1 MTEGEQFKQS
11 RRIFSKL
18 IAVAA
23 GFPHSLFAKDAM
35 SIPRI
40 PVVLK
45 WDIRPAN
52 SQIEQDFL
60 VTEFRN
66 YYIYIAFN
74 KGGPFDVNEL
84 RKFTGDSVF
93 QIVTTGSDPKL
104 VIPKTAEERSRA
116 RKLIQE
122 GVYEYQHAH
131 LGIVMPVHLR
141 LEKLDIDGGKTAT
154 TMVDETFNTDRENFG
169 LDRAITVVALKPGE
183 YHISLKT
190 LKETYLPHGAESS
203 LVIAYMPKTRV
214 LKDK

>member
-11 RRIFSKL
+11 RRIVFKL

-23 GFPHSLFAKDAM
+23 GFPRSLFARDAM
-35 SIPRI
+35 GIPRI
-40 PVVLK
+40 PVVLN

-93 QIVTTGSDPKL
+93 EIVITGSDPKL
-104 VIPKTAEERSRA
+104 VIAKTTEERSRA

-122 GVYEYQHAH
+122 GVCEYRYAH
-131 LGIVMPVHLR
+131 LGISMPVHLT
-141 LEKLDIDGGKTAT
+141 LKKIDIDGGKTVT

-169 LDRAITVVALKPGE
+169 LDRAITAVAMKPGK

-190 LKETYLPHGAESS
+190 LKETYLPSGVESS
-203 LVIAYMPKTRV
+203 LVIAYMPKTGV